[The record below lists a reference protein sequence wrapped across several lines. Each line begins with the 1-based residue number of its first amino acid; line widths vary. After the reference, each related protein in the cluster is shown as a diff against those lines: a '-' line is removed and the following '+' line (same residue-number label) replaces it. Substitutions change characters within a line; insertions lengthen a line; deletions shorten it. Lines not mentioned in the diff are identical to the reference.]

1 MDLDSHPS
9 TTPEI
14 RSLCA
19 DLGVL
24 GRVDFKNLLK
34 WRLAV
39 RKSRGL
45 DGKRKAS
52 LRGGVAAAEEDVD
65 GTSTLDAKE
74 ADEKSPGDLS
84 DSDEKILEEMAEL
97 QQGVDARARRDKK
110 KKAKLRA
117 KERVRTALGLVG
129 QDEEG
134 ATGASEMDLFSLA
147 RIKSKGGLR
156 AVQAA
161 AAPGVDASR
170 DSDDDLGDAE
180 RRAGARGR
188 YDDSSEEDGG
198 DEIDG
203 RANDAR
209 LEAELDLMWREYKA
223 RHTKKGVRF
232 AEKTKGRDE
241 RVVIGAGEIGSEDD
255 DDEADDQAG
264 AAMRRAGQRALARAM
279 QDAAPSNPLLYDPDA
294 DARRADAKP
303 TEFTKTTDWF
313 ANDLFAQAAPEVG
326 SRTHLKSEAK
336 AELRKAREAEA
347 RAKAAESES
356 DGESDEDGF
365 DEDDEYFDA
374 EKTSADDAD
383 DAGTRSASGE
393 EDDATP
399 EDALRNASKKR
410 VGADVGDADSDEE
423 DYDAL
428 RVASAAKK
436 KKEDAR
442 REKRER
448 REAAKAASLKK
459 QKKRASSTPGSS
471 KKAATY
477 DDTYDDDTDSSE
489 DDGGAGLSGADPAGA
504 TAARARAGRD
514 NAGFLEAPAEL
525 EARSD
530 SSGSDTESD
539 DPDDISD
546 GEKAE
551 ILAIGKNMIRKKD
564 RVRFFVDGGGFFFFF
579 ARFFGAEDE
588 RRFSARSSTLVD
600 ARLFLVTVFRFFGFS
615 ALRSPAPVRTIYLS
629 RIIGIV

>member
-52 LRGGVAAAEEDVD
+52 LRGGVAAAEEEDVD
-65 GTSTLDAKE
+65 GTSTLDAKR
-74 ADEKSPGDLS
+74 DFEKSDLS
-84 DSDEKILEEMAEL
+84 DSDEKILEEMAEV

-188 YDDSSEEDGG
+188 YDDSSEEEGG
-198 DEIDG
+198 DEMDG

-241 RVVIGAGEIGSEDD
+241 RVAIGAGEIGS
-255 DDEADDQAG
+255 
-264 AAMRRAGQRALARAM
+264 
-279 QDAAPSNPLLYDPDA
+279 S
-294 DARRADAKP
+294 
-303 TEFTKTTDWF
+303 
-313 ANDLFAQAAPEVG
+313 
-326 SRTHLKSEAK
+326 
-336 AELRKAREAEA
+336 
-347 RAKAAESES
+347 
-356 DGESDEDGF
+356 
-365 DEDDEYFDA
+365 
-374 EKTSADDAD
+374 
-383 DAGTRSASGE
+383 
-393 EDDATP
+393 
-399 EDALRNASKKR
+399 
-410 VGADVGDADSDEE
+410 
-423 DYDAL
+423 
-428 RVASAAKK
+428 
-436 KKEDAR
+436 
-442 REKRER
+442 
-448 REAAKAASLKK
+448 
-459 QKKRASSTPGSS
+459 
-471 KKAATY
+471 
-477 DDTYDDDTDSSE
+477 
-489 DDGGAGLSGADPAGA
+489 
-504 TAARARAGRD
+504 
-514 NAGFLEAPAEL
+514 
-525 EARSD
+525 
-530 SSGSDTESD
+530 
-539 DPDDISD
+539 
-546 GEKAE
+546 
-551 ILAIGKNMIRKKD
+551 IR
-564 RVRFFVDGGGFFFFF
+564 
-579 ARFFGAEDE
+579 
-588 RRFSARSSTLVD
+588 
-600 ARLFLVTVFRFFGFS
+600 
-615 ALRSPAPVRTIYLS
+615 
-629 RIIGIV
+629 

>member
-9 TTPEI
+9 TTPQI

-52 LRGGVAAAEEDVD
+52 LRGGVAAAEEEDVD
-65 GTSTLDAKE
+65 GTSTL
-74 ADEKSPGDLS
+74 DEKSPGDLS

-156 AVQAA
+156 AVQTA

-188 YDDSSEEDGG
+188 YDDSSEEEGG

-241 RVVIGAGEIGSEDD
+241 RVTIGAGEIGSEDD
-255 DDEADDQAG
+255 DDEADQAG

-303 TEFTKTTDWF
+303 SITKTTDWF

-374 EKTSADDAD
+374 DDADDAD

-399 EDALRNASKKR
+399 EDVDTRPRTARASKKR

-442 REKRER
+442 REKQER

-504 TAARARAGRD
+504 KASRARAGRD

-564 RVRFFVDGGGFFFFF
+564 RVRFFLFRRWFF
-579 ARFFGAEDE
+579 RYGADDE

-600 ARLFLVTVFRFFGFS
+600 ARLFSDGFSES

>member
-1 MDLDSHPS
+1 MDLDAHPA

-45 DGKRKAS
+45 DGKRKAA
-52 LRGGVAAAEEDVD
+52 LRGGVAAADDDDDDEDETR
-65 GTSTLDAKE
+65 GDA
-74 ADEKSPGDLS
+74 SGDAS

-117 KERVRTALGLVG
+117 KERMRTALGLVG

-147 RIKSKGGLR
+147 RIKSKGGLN

-161 AAPGVDASR
+161 AAPGIDASR
-170 DSDDDLGDAE
+170 DSDDDLGDVE
-180 RRAGARGR
+180 RRAGARGK
-188 YDDSSEEDGG
+188 YDDSSEEEADAS
-198 DEIDG
+198 DG

-223 RHTKKGVRF
+223 RHGKKGVKF
-232 AEKTKGRDE
+232 TEKSGGRDA
-241 RVVIGAGEIGSEDD
+241 RVAIGAGEIGSDDD
-255 DDEADDQAG
+255 DDEDDQAG
-264 AAMRRAGQRALARAM
+264 AAMRRAGQRALAQAM
-279 QDAAPSNPLLYDPDA
+279 QDAAPANPLLFDPDA
-294 DARRADAKP
+294 PAKKK
-303 TEFTKTTDWF
+303 TKGPAAATDWF
-313 ANDLFAQAAPEVG
+313 ANDLFGKAAPEVG
-326 SRTHLKSEAK
+326 SKTQAKSEAK

-347 RAKAAESES
+347 RAKAAAEEDGS
-356 DGESDEDGF
+356 DDEEEDGF
-365 DEDDEYFDA
+365 DDDDEYFDGDA
-374 EKTSADDAD
+374 ADAAADAADDESEEEEAVRR
-383 DAGTRSASGE
+383 DAKPSSR
-393 EDDATP
+393 
-399 EDALRNASKKR
+399 KR
-410 VGADVGDADSDEE
+410 AKTTVGADVGDADSDEE
-423 DYDAL
+423 DYDAI
-428 RVASAAKK
+428 RASSAAK
-436 KKEDAR
+436 AR
-442 REKRER
+442 REE
-448 REAAKAASLKK
+448 AKAAKTKAREEAKANSLKK
-459 QKKRASSTPGSS
+459 AKKNAASTPGGVSKKRA
-471 KKAATY
+471 ANAY

-489 DDGGAGLSGADPAGA
+489 DDGGAGLSGADPTG
-504 TAARARAGRD
+504 TDIGRARRGKD
-514 NAGFLEAPAEL
+514 NAGFLEAPAEP

-530 SSGSDTESD
+530 SSGSDTDS

-564 RVRFFVDGGGFFFFF
+564 RVRRRKIFGFSFLS
-579 ARFFGAEDE
+579 RFTAFG
-588 RRFSARSSTLVD
+588 SVS
-600 ARLFLVTVFRFFGFS
+600 VFRFS
-615 ALRSPAPVRTIYLS
+615 RRAPVRTIYLS

>member
-129 QDEEG
+129 QDDEG

-241 RVVIGAGEIGSEDD
+241 RVVIGAGEIGSEDDD

-564 RVRFFVDGGGFFFFF
+564 RVRFFFFCAFF
-579 ARFFGAEDE
+579 
-588 RRFSARSSTLVD
+588 RRRRRASVFRSLVD
-600 ARLFLVTVFRFFGFS
+600 ARRRSTFFSDGFSVFRFFRSPLS
-615 ALRSPAPVRTIYLS
+615 ALPRR
-629 RIIGIV
+629 

>member
-1 MDLDSHPS
+1 MDLDVHPS

-45 DGKRKAS
+45 DGKRKAAV
-52 LRGGVAAAEEDVD
+52 RGGVAAPEDDVD
-65 GTSTLDAKE
+65 DDD
-74 ADEKSPGDLS
+74 DETRGEKGADLS

-188 YDDSSEEDGG
+188 YDDSSEEEGG

-223 RHTKKGVRF
+223 RHAKKGVRF

-241 RVVIGAGEIGSEDD
+241 RVTIGAGEIGSEDD
-255 DDEADDQAG
+255 DDEAD
-264 AAMRRAGQRALARAM
+264 
-279 QDAAPSNPLLYDPDA
+279 
-294 DARRADAKP
+294 
-303 TEFTKTTDWF
+303 
-313 ANDLFAQAAPEVG
+313 
-326 SRTHLKSEAK
+326 
-336 AELRKAREAEA
+336 
-347 RAKAAESES
+347 
-356 DGESDEDGF
+356 
-365 DEDDEYFDA
+365 
-374 EKTSADDAD
+374 
-383 DAGTRSASGE
+383 
-393 EDDATP
+393 
-399 EDALRNASKKR
+399 
-410 VGADVGDADSDEE
+410 
-423 DYDAL
+423 
-428 RVASAAKK
+428 
-436 KKEDAR
+436 
-442 REKRER
+442 
-448 REAAKAASLKK
+448 
-459 QKKRASSTPGSS
+459 
-471 KKAATY
+471 
-477 DDTYDDDTDSSE
+477 
-489 DDGGAGLSGADPAGA
+489 
-504 TAARARAGRD
+504 
-514 NAGFLEAPAEL
+514 
-525 EARSD
+525 
-530 SSGSDTESD
+530 SSG
-539 DPDDISD
+539 
-546 GEKAE
+546 
-551 ILAIGKNMIRKKD
+551 
-564 RVRFFVDGGGFFFFF
+564 
-579 ARFFGAEDE
+579 
-588 RRFSARSSTLVD
+588 
-600 ARLFLVTVFRFFGFS
+600 
-615 ALRSPAPVRTIYLS
+615 
-629 RIIGIV
+629 

>member
-1 MDLDSHPS
+1 MDLDAHPA

-45 DGKRKAS
+45 DGKRKAA
-52 LRGGVAAAEEDVD
+52 LRGGVAAADDDDDDDEETR
-65 GTSTLDAKE
+65 GDAS
-74 ADEKSPGDLS
+74 ADAS

-117 KERVRTALGLVG
+117 KERMRTALGLVG

-147 RIKSKGGLR
+147 RIKSKGGLN

-161 AAPGVDASR
+161 AAPGIDASR
-170 DSDDDLGDAE
+170 DSDDDLGDVE
-180 RRAGARGR
+180 RRAGARGK
-188 YDDSSEEDGG
+188 YDDSSEEEADAS
-198 DEIDG
+198 DG

-223 RHTKKGVRF
+223 RHGKKGVKF
-232 AEKTKGRDE
+232 TEKSGGRDA
-241 RVVIGAGEIGSEDD
+241 RVAIGAGEIGSDDD
-255 DDEADDQAG
+255 DDEDDQAG
-264 AAMRRAGQRALARAM
+264 AAMRRAGQRALAQAM
-279 QDAAPSNPLLYDPDA
+279 QDAAPANPLLFDPDA
-294 DARRADAKP
+294 PAKKK
-303 TEFTKTTDWF
+303 TKGPAAATDWF
-313 ANDLFAQAAPEVG
+313 ANDLFGKAAPEVG
-326 SRTHLKSEAK
+326 SKTQAKSEAK

-347 RAKAAESES
+347 RAKAAAEEDGS
-356 DGESDEDGF
+356 DDEEEDGF
-365 DEDDEYFDA
+365 DDDDEYFDGDA
-374 EKTSADDAD
+374 ADAAADAADDESEEEEAVRR
-383 DAGTRSASGE
+383 DAKPSSR
-393 EDDATP
+393 
-399 EDALRNASKKR
+399 KR
-410 VGADVGDADSDEE
+410 AKTTVGADVGDADSDEE
-423 DYDAL
+423 DYDAI
-428 RVASAAKK
+428 RASSAAK
-436 KKEDAR
+436 AR
-442 REKRER
+442 REE
-448 REAAKAASLKK
+448 AKAAKTKAREEAKANSLKK
-459 QKKRASSTPGSS
+459 AKKNAASTPGGVSKKRA
-471 KKAATY
+471 ANAY

-489 DDGGAGLSGADPAGA
+489 DDGGAGLSGADPTG
-504 TAARARAGRD
+504 TDIGRARRGKD
-514 NAGFLEAPAEL
+514 NAGFLEAPAEP

-530 SSGSDTESD
+530 SSGSDTDS

-564 RVRFFVDGGGFFFFF
+564 RVRRRKIFGFSFLS
-579 ARFFGAEDE
+579 RFTAFG
-588 RRFSARSSTLVD
+588 SVS
-600 ARLFLVTVFRFFGFS
+600 VFRFS
-615 ALRSPAPVRTIYLS
+615 RRAPVRTIYLS

>member
-45 DGKRKAS
+45 DGKRKAA
-52 LRGGVAAAEEDVD
+52 LRGGVAAAEEEDVSEPQP
-65 GTSTLDAKE
+65 STRSATRK
-74 ADEKSPGDLS
+74 APGSS

-188 YDDSSEEDGG
+188 YDDSSEEEGG

-223 RHTKKGVRF
+223 RHTPRRASGSRRRRKVGTNESPSAPARLDRKTTTMRLIRRAPRCAAPGNARWRRRCRTARLRTLCCTTRRERAKKRGVEETFRRGDGLVRERPVF
-232 AEKTKGRDE
+232 AGRARGGEPD
-241 RVVIGAGEIGSEDD
+241 AGEERG
-255 DDEADDQAG
+255 QGG
-264 AAMRRAGQRALARAM
+264 APQGAR
-279 QDAAPSNPLLYDPDA
+279 
-294 DARRADAKP
+294 
-303 TEFTKTTDWF
+303 
-313 ANDLFAQAAPEVG
+313 
-326 SRTHLKSEAK
+326 SRG
-336 AELRKAREAEA
+336 ARE
-347 RAKAAESES
+347 
-356 DGESDEDGF
+356 
-365 DEDDEYFDA
+365 
-374 EKTSADDAD
+374 
-383 DAGTRSASGE
+383 
-393 EDDATP
+393 
-399 EDALRNASKKR
+399 
-410 VGADVGDADSDEE
+410 
-423 DYDAL
+423 
-428 RVASAAKK
+428 
-436 KKEDAR
+436 
-442 REKRER
+442 
-448 REAAKAASLKK
+448 
-459 QKKRASSTPGSS
+459 
-471 KKAATY
+471 
-477 DDTYDDDTDSSE
+477 
-489 DDGGAGLSGADPAGA
+489 
-504 TAARARAGRD
+504 
-514 NAGFLEAPAEL
+514 
-525 EARSD
+525 
-530 SSGSDTESD
+530 
-539 DPDDISD
+539 
-546 GEKAE
+546 
-551 ILAIGKNMIRKKD
+551 
-564 RVRFFVDGGGFFFFF
+564 GGG
-579 ARFFGAEDE
+579 E
-588 RRFSARSSTLVD
+588 RQ
-600 ARLFLVTVFRFFGFS
+600 
-615 ALRSPAPVRTIYLS
+615 
-629 RIIGIV
+629 

>member
-74 ADEKSPGDLS
+74 ADDEIIS

-156 AVQAA
+156 AVQTA

-198 DEIDG
+198 DVIDG

-241 RVVIGAGEIGSEDD
+241 RVTIGAGEIGSEDD
-255 DDEADDQAG
+255 DDEADQAG

-303 TEFTKTTDWF
+303 VALTKTTDWF

-374 EKTSADDAD
+374 EKTSADDAETS
-383 DAGTRSASGE
+383 AGTRSASGE

-399 EDALRNASKKR
+399 SSDALRNASKKR

-442 REKRER
+442 LEKRER

-471 KKAATY
+471 KRAATY

-504 TAARARAGRD
+504 VAARARAGRD

-564 RVRFFVDGGGFFFFF
+564 RVRFFCATAPKTSVGSPL
-579 ARFFGAEDE
+579 AR
-588 RRFSARSSTLVD
+588 RRSSTLD
-600 ARLFLVTVFRFFGFS
+600 FFSDGFS
-615 ALRSPAPVRTIYLS
+615 VFPLSALPRR
-629 RIIGIV
+629 

>member
-74 ADEKSPGDLS
+74 ADDEIIS

-156 AVQAA
+156 AVQTA

-198 DEIDG
+198 DVIDG

-255 DDEADDQAG
+255 DDEADQAG

-374 EKTSADDAD
+374 EKTSADDAETS
-383 DAGTRSASGE
+383 AGTRSASGE

-399 EDALRNASKKR
+399 SSDALRNASKKR

-442 REKRER
+442 LEKRER

-471 KKAATY
+471 KKAAAY

-504 TAARARAGRD
+504 VAARARAGRD

-564 RVRFFVDGGGFFFFF
+564 RVRFF
-579 ARFFGAEDE
+579 AL
-588 RRFSARSSTLVD
+588 RRRRRASVFRSLVD
-600 ARLFLVTVFRFFGFS
+600 ARRRSTFLVTVFRFF
-615 ALRSPAPVRTIYLS
+615 RSPLS
-629 RIIGIV
+629 RAGEDDLSLENNRHRLNLDGRSSECPGT

>member
-1 MDLDSHPS
+1 MDLDAHPA

-52 LRGGVAAAEEDVD
+52 LRGGVAAAEEEDVD
-65 GTSTLDAKE
+65 GTSTLDAKR
-74 ADEKSPGDLS
+74 DFDKSDLS
-84 DSDEKILEEMAEL
+84 DSDEKILEEMAEV

-188 YDDSSEEDGG
+188 YDDSSEEEGG
-198 DEIDG
+198 DEMDG

-241 RVVIGAGEIGSEDD
+241 RVAIGAGEIGSEDD
-255 DDEADDQAG
+255 DDEDDQAG
-264 AAMRRAGQRALARAM
+264 AAMRRAGQRALAQAM

-294 DARRADAKP
+294 DARKNAESKKP
-303 TEFTKTTDWF
+303 SVAATDWF

-326 SRTHLKSEAK
+326 SRTQAKSEAK

-347 RAKAAESES
+347 RAKAAESDSDGES
-356 DGESDEDGF
+356 DGSDEDGF

-374 EKTSADDAD
+374 DDAD
-383 DAGTRSASGE
+383 AETRSASGE
-393 EDDATP
+393 EDDTTP
-399 EDALRNASKKR
+399 PRTARSSKKR

-428 RVASAAKK
+428 RVASAAAK

-442 REKRER
+442 REKQER

-564 RVRFFVDGGGFFFFF
+564 RVRFFVDGGGFFFF

-600 ARLFLVTVFRFFGFS
+600 ARLFRFS
-615 ALRSPAPVRTIYLS
+615 VSTLRSPAPVRTIYLS

>member
-74 ADEKSPGDLS
+74 ADDEIIS

-156 AVQAA
+156 AVQTA

-188 YDDSSEEDGG
+188 YDDSSEEEGG
-198 DEIDG
+198 DVIDG

-303 TEFTKTTDWF
+303 VALTKTTDWF

-374 EKTSADDAD
+374 EKTSADDAETS
-383 DAGTRSASGE
+383 AGTRSASGE

-442 REKRER
+442 LEKRER

-471 KKAATY
+471 KRAATY

-564 RVRFFVDGGGFFFFF
+564 RVRFFL
-579 ARFFGAEDE
+579 RYGAEDE

>member
-1 MDLDSHPS
+1 MDLDVHPS

-45 DGKRKAS
+45 DGKRKAA
-52 LRGGVAAAEEDVD
+52 LRGGVAAPEDDVD
-65 GTSTLDAKE
+65 DDD
-74 ADEKSPGDLS
+74 DETRGEKGADLS
-84 DSDEKILEEMAEL
+84 DSDEKILEEMASL

-110 KKAKLRA
+110 KKAKARA
-117 KERVRTALGLVG
+117 KERMRTALGLVG

-147 RIKSKGGLR
+147 RIKSKGGLS

-188 YDDSSEEDGG
+188 YDDSSEE
-198 DEIDG
+198 EAEEMDG

-209 LEAELDLMWREYKA
+209 LEAELDAMWREYKA

-232 AEKTKGRDE
+232 AEKSGGRDA
-241 RVVIGAGEIGSEDD
+241 RVTIGAGEIGSDD
-255 DDEADDQAG
+255 DDDDDQAG
-264 AAMRRAGQRALARAM
+264 AAMRRAGQRALAQAM
-279 QDAAPSNPLLYDPDA
+279 QDAAPGNPLLFDPDA
-294 DARRADAKP
+294 RGSDAKARAP
-303 TEFTKTTDWF
+303 GPAAATDWF
-313 ANDLFAQAAPEVG
+313 ANGLFDRATPSVG
-326 SRTHLKSEAK
+326 SVTQAKSEAK
-336 AELRKAREAEA
+336 AELRKAREAQA
-347 RAKAAESES
+347 RAETAESDDSDES
-356 DGESDEDGF
+356 DDEEDGF
-365 DEDDEYFDA
+365 DEDDAYFD
-374 EKTSADDAD
+374 DA
-383 DAGTRSASGE
+383 ANARMSREG
-393 EDDATP
+393 
-399 EDALRNASKKR
+399 RN
-410 VGADVGDADSDEE
+410 VGADIAGDADSDEE

-428 RVASAAKK
+428 RVASAAKRR
-436 KKEDAR
+436 KEEVKEEKAR
-442 REKRER
+442 AREE
-448 REAAKAASLKK
+448 AKAASLKK
-459 QKKRASSTPGSS
+459 QKKTASATPGSS
-471 KKAATY
+471 KKASRGY

-489 DDGGAGLSGADPAGA
+489 DDGGAGLSGADPAG
-504 TAARARAGRD
+504 TSSRRARAGRD
-514 NAGFLEAPAEL
+514 NAGFLEAPAEP

-530 SSGSDTESD
+530 SSDSETESD

-564 RVRFFVDGGGFFFFF
+564 RVRARARRFGFGFGFGSRVFSLVAF
-579 ARFFGAEDE
+579 RRARFFRAPRAGEDDSSLKDN
-588 RRFSARSSTLVD
+588 RHRLNLDGRSLECPGT
-600 ARLFLVTVFRFFGFS
+600 
-615 ALRSPAPVRTIYLS
+615 
-629 RIIGIV
+629 

>member
-1 MDLDSHPS
+1 MDLDAHPA

-45 DGKRKAS
+45 DGKRKAA
-52 LRGGVAAAEEDVD
+52 LRGGVAAADDDDDDDEETR
-65 GTSTLDAKE
+65 GDAS
-74 ADEKSPGDLS
+74 ADAS

-117 KERVRTALGLVG
+117 KERMRTALGLVG

-147 RIKSKGGLR
+147 RIKSKGGLN

-161 AAPGVDASR
+161 AAPGIDASR
-170 DSDDDLGDAE
+170 DSDDDLGDVE
-180 RRAGARGR
+180 RRAGARGK
-188 YDDSSEEDGG
+188 YDDSSEEEADAS
-198 DEIDG
+198 DG

-223 RHTKKGVRF
+223 RHGKKGVKF
-232 AEKTKGRDE
+232 TEKSGGRDA
-241 RVVIGAGEIGSEDD
+241 RVAIGAGEIGSDDD
-255 DDEADDQAG
+255 DDEDDQAG
-264 AAMRRAGQRALARAM
+264 AAMRRAGQRALAQAM
-279 QDAAPSNPLLYDPDA
+279 QDAAPANPLLFDPDA
-294 DARRADAKP
+294 PAKKK
-303 TEFTKTTDWF
+303 TKGPAAATDWF
-313 ANDLFAQAAPEVG
+313 ANDLFGQAAPEVG
-326 SRTHLKSEAK
+326 SKTQAKSEAK

-347 RAKAAESES
+347 RAKAAAEEDGS
-356 DGESDEDGF
+356 DDDEEDGF
-365 DEDDEYFDA
+365 DDDDEYFDGHGDSDDA
-374 EKTSADDAD
+374 DADADDAD
-383 DAGTRSASGE
+383 DESE
-393 EDDATP
+393 EEEAVRRGAKP
-399 EDALRNASKKR
+399 SSRKR
-410 VGADVGDADSDEE
+410 AKTTVGADVGDADSDEE
-423 DYDAL
+423 DYDAI
-428 RVASAAKK
+428 RASSAAK
-436 KKEDAR
+436 AR
-442 REKRER
+442 REE
-448 REAAKAASLKK
+448 AKAAKTKAREEAKANSLKK
-459 QKKRASSTPGSS
+459 AKKNAASTPGGVSKKRA
-471 KKAATY
+471 ANAY

-489 DDGGAGLSGADPAGA
+489 DDGGAGLSGADPTG
-504 TAARARAGRD
+504 TDIGRARRGKD
-514 NAGFLEAPAEL
+514 NAGFLEAPAEP

-530 SSGSDTESD
+530 SSGSDTDS

-564 RVRFFVDGGGFFFFF
+564 RVRRRKIFGFSFLS
-579 ARFFGAEDE
+579 RFTAFG
-588 RRFSARSSTLVD
+588 SVS
-600 ARLFLVTVFRFFGFS
+600 VFRFS
-615 ALRSPAPVRTIYLS
+615 RRAPVRTIYLS

>member
-74 ADEKSPGDLS
+74 ADDEIIS

-156 AVQAA
+156 AVQTA

-198 DEIDG
+198 DVIDG

-303 TEFTKTTDWF
+303 SAFTKTTDWF

-374 EKTSADDAD
+374 EKTSADDAETS
-383 DAGTRSASGE
+383 AGTRSASGE
-393 EDDATP
+393 EDDARGP
-399 EDALRNASKKR
+399 EDVDTHPRSKRASKKR

-442 REKRER
+442 LEKRER

-504 TAARARAGRD
+504 VAARARAGRD

-564 RVRFFVDGGGFFFFF
+564 RVRFFCATAPKTSERIFFFPL
-579 ARFFGAEDE
+579 AR
-588 RRFSARSSTLVD
+588 RRSSTLD
-600 ARLFLVTVFRFFGFS
+600 FF
-615 ALRSPAPVRTIYLS
+615 
-629 RIIGIV
+629 

>member
-52 LRGGVAAAEEDVD
+52 LRGGVAAAEEEDVD

-156 AVQAA
+156 AVQTA

-188 YDDSSEEDGG
+188 YDDSSEEEGG

-241 RVVIGAGEIGSEDD
+241 RVTIGAGEIGSEDD
-255 DDEADDQAG
+255 DDEADQAG

-303 TEFTKTTDWF
+303 SITKTTDWF

-374 EKTSADDAD
+374 DDADDAD

-399 EDALRNASKKR
+399 EDVDTRPRTARASKKR

-442 REKRER
+442 REKQER

-564 RVRFFVDGGGFFFFF
+564 RVRFFLFRRWFF
-579 ARFFGAEDE
+579 RYGADDE

-600 ARLFLVTVFRFFGFS
+600 ARLFSDGFSES

>member
-1 MDLDSHPS
+1 MDLDAHPA

-45 DGKRKAS
+45 DGKRKAA
-52 LRGGVAAAEEDVD
+52 LRGGVAAADDDDDDEDETR
-65 GTSTLDAKE
+65 GDA
-74 ADEKSPGDLS
+74 SGDAS

-117 KERVRTALGLVG
+117 KERMRTALGLVG

-147 RIKSKGGLR
+147 RIKSKGGLN

-161 AAPGVDASR
+161 AAPGIDASR
-170 DSDDDLGDAE
+170 DSDDDLGDVE
-180 RRAGARGR
+180 RRAGARGK
-188 YDDSSEEDGG
+188 YDDSSEEEADAS
-198 DEIDG
+198 DG

-223 RHTKKGVRF
+223 RHGKKGVKF
-232 AEKTKGRDE
+232 TEKSGGRDA
-241 RVVIGAGEIGSEDD
+241 RVAIGAGEIGSDDD
-255 DDEADDQAG
+255 DDEDDQAG
-264 AAMRRAGQRALARAM
+264 AAMRRAGQRALAQAM
-279 QDAAPSNPLLYDPDA
+279 QDAAPANPLLFDPDA
-294 DARRADAKP
+294 PAKKK
-303 TEFTKTTDWF
+303 TKGPAAATDWF
-313 ANDLFAQAAPEVG
+313 ANDLFGQAAPEVG
-326 SRTHLKSEAK
+326 SKTQAKSEAK

-347 RAKAAESES
+347 RAKAAAEEDGS
-356 DGESDEDGF
+356 DDEEEDGF
-365 DEDDEYFDA
+365 DDDDEYFDGDA
-374 EKTSADDAD
+374 ADAAADAADDESEEEEAVRR
-383 DAGTRSASGE
+383 DAKPSSR
-393 EDDATP
+393 
-399 EDALRNASKKR
+399 KR
-410 VGADVGDADSDEE
+410 AKTTVGADVGDADSDEE
-423 DYDAL
+423 DYDAI
-428 RVASAAKK
+428 RASSAAK
-436 KKEDAR
+436 AR
-442 REKRER
+442 REE
-448 REAAKAASLKK
+448 AKAAKTKAREEAKANSLKK
-459 QKKRASSTPGSS
+459 AKKNAASTPGGVSKKRA
-471 KKAATY
+471 ANAY

-489 DDGGAGLSGADPAGA
+489 DDGGAGLSGADPTG
-504 TAARARAGRD
+504 TDIGRARRGKD
-514 NAGFLEAPAEL
+514 NAGFLEAPAEP

-530 SSGSDTESD
+530 SSGSDTDS

-564 RVRFFVDGGGFFFFF
+564 RVRRRKIFGFSFLS
-579 ARFFGAEDE
+579 RFTAFG
-588 RRFSARSSTLVD
+588 SVS
-600 ARLFLVTVFRFFGFS
+600 VFRFS
-615 ALRSPAPVRTIYLS
+615 RRAPVRTIYLS

>member
-74 ADEKSPGDLS
+74 ADDEIIS

-156 AVQAA
+156 AVQTA

-198 DEIDG
+198 DVIDG

-255 DDEADDQAG
+255 DDEADQAG

-294 DARRADAKP
+294 DARRAVPKI
-303 TEFTKTTDWF
+303 TKTTDWF

-374 EKTSADDAD
+374 EKTSADDAETS
-383 DAGTRSASGE
+383 AGTRSASGE

-399 EDALRNASKKR
+399 SSDALRNASKKR

-442 REKRER
+442 LEKRER

-471 KKAATY
+471 KKAAAY

-564 RVRFFVDGGGFFFFF
+564 RVRFFVPACGFLFFF
-579 ARFFGAEDE
+579 AL
-588 RRFSARSSTLVD
+588 RRHLTSVGLPLARRRSSTLD
-600 ARLFLVTVFRFFGFS
+600 FFSDGFS
-615 ALRSPAPVRTIYLS
+615 VFPLSALPRR
-629 RIIGIV
+629 

>member
-564 RVRFFVDGGGFFFFF
+564 RVRFFVDGGGFFFFC

>member
-74 ADEKSPGDLS
+74 ADDEIIS

-156 AVQAA
+156 AVQTA

-188 YDDSSEEDGG
+188 YDDSSEEEGG
-198 DEIDG
+198 DVIDG

-303 TEFTKTTDWF
+303 VALTKTTDWF

-374 EKTSADDAD
+374 EKTSADDAETS
-383 DAGTRSASGE
+383 AGTRSASGE

-442 REKRER
+442 LEKRER

-471 KKAATY
+471 KRAATY

-504 TAARARAGRD
+504 VAARARAGRD

-530 SSGSDTESD
+530 SSGSDTESV

-564 RVRFFVDGGGFFFFF
+564 RVRFFL
-579 ARFFGAEDE
+579 RYGAEDE

>member
-74 ADEKSPGDLS
+74 ADDEIIS

-156 AVQAA
+156 AVQTA

-198 DEIDG
+198 DVIDG

-303 TEFTKTTDWF
+303 TDFTKTTDWF

-374 EKTSADDAD
+374 EKTSADDAETS
-383 DAGTRSASGE
+383 AGTRSASGE

-399 EDALRNASKKR
+399 SSDALRNASKKR

-442 REKRER
+442 LEKRER

-471 KKAATY
+471 KRAATY

-564 RVRFFVDGGGFFFFF
+564 RVRFFCATAPKTSVGSPL
-579 ARFFGAEDE
+579 AR
-588 RRFSARSSTLVD
+588 RRSSTC
-600 ARLFLVTVFRFFGFS
+600 RLF
-615 ALRSPAPVRTIYLS
+615 
-629 RIIGIV
+629 

>member
-74 ADEKSPGDLS
+74 ADDEIIS

-209 LEAELDLMWREYKA
+209 HEAELDLMWREYKA

-255 DDEADDQAG
+255 DDEADQAG

-294 DARRADAKP
+294 DARRAVYKM
-303 TEFTKTTDWF
+303 
-313 ANDLFAQAAPEVG
+313 L
-326 SRTHLKSEAK
+326 SSC
-336 AELRKAREAEA
+336 
-347 RAKAAESES
+347 
-356 DGESDEDGF
+356 
-365 DEDDEYFDA
+365 
-374 EKTSADDAD
+374 TS
-383 DAGTRSASGE
+383 
-393 EDDATP
+393 
-399 EDALRNASKKR
+399 K
-410 VGADVGDADSDEE
+410 
-423 DYDAL
+423 
-428 RVASAAKK
+428 
-436 KKEDAR
+436 
-442 REKRER
+442 
-448 REAAKAASLKK
+448 
-459 QKKRASSTPGSS
+459 
-471 KKAATY
+471 
-477 DDTYDDDTDSSE
+477 
-489 DDGGAGLSGADPAGA
+489 
-504 TAARARAGRD
+504 
-514 NAGFLEAPAEL
+514 
-525 EARSD
+525 
-530 SSGSDTESD
+530 
-539 DPDDISD
+539 
-546 GEKAE
+546 
-551 ILAIGKNMIRKKD
+551 
-564 RVRFFVDGGGFFFFF
+564 
-579 ARFFGAEDE
+579 
-588 RRFSARSSTLVD
+588 
-600 ARLFLVTVFRFFGFS
+600 
-615 ALRSPAPVRTIYLS
+615 
-629 RIIGIV
+629 

>member
-52 LRGGVAAAEEDVD
+52 LRGGVAAAEEEDVD
-65 GTSTLDAKE
+65 GTSTLDAKR
-74 ADEKSPGDLS
+74 DEKSPGDLS

-188 YDDSSEEDGG
+188 YDDSSEEEGG

-223 RHTKKGVRF
+223 RHAKKGVRF

-241 RVVIGAGEIGSEDD
+241 RVTIGAGEIGSEDD
-255 DDEADDQAG
+255 DDEADQAG
-264 AAMRRAGQRALARAM
+264 AAMRRAGQRALAQAM

-294 DARRADAKP
+294 NARKNAESKKP
-303 TEFTKTTDWF
+303 SVAATDWF
-313 ANDLFAQAAPEVG
+313 ANDLFSQAAPEVG
-326 SRTHLKSEAK
+326 SRTQAKSEAK

-347 RAKAAESES
+347 RAKAAESDSDGES
-356 DGESDEDGF
+356 DGSDEDGF

-374 EKTSADDAD
+374 DDAD
-383 DAGTRSASGE
+383 AETRSASGE
-393 EDDATP
+393 EDDTTL
-399 EDALRNASKKR
+399 EDVDTHPRTARSSKKR

-428 RVASAAKK
+428 RVASAAAK

-448 REAAKAASLKK
+448 REAAKTASLKK

-471 KKAATY
+471 RKKAATY

-504 TAARARAGRD
+504 KASRARAGRD

-564 RVRFFVDGGGFFFFF
+564 RVRFFVPAVGFFL
-579 ARFFGAEDE
+579 
-588 RRFSARSSTLVD
+588 RRRRASVFRSLVD
-600 ARLFLVTVFRFFGFS
+600 ARRSLTFSVFRNPLS
-615 ALRSPAPVRTIYLS
+615 ALPRR
-629 RIIGIV
+629 

>member
-188 YDDSSEEDGG
+188 YDDSSEEEGG
-198 DEIDG
+198 DEMDG

-241 RVVIGAGEIGSEDD
+241 RVAIGAGEIGSEDD
-255 DDEADDQAG
+255 DDEDDQAG
-264 AAMRRAGQRALARAM
+264 AAMRRAGQRALAQAM

-294 DARRADAKP
+294 DARKNAESKKP
-303 TEFTKTTDWF
+303 SVAATDWF

-326 SRTHLKSEAK
+326 SRTQAKSEAK

-347 RAKAAESES
+347 RAKAAESDSDGES
-356 DGESDEDGF
+356 DGSDEDGF

-374 EKTSADDAD
+374 DDAD
-383 DAGTRSASGE
+383 AETRSASGE
-393 EDDATP
+393 EDDTTP
-399 EDALRNASKKR
+399 PRTARSSKKR

-428 RVASAAKK
+428 RVASAAAK

-442 REKRER
+442 REKQER

-546 GEKAE
+546 EEKAE

-564 RVRFFVDGGGFFFFF
+564 RVRFFVDGGGFFFFC

-600 ARLFLVTVFRFFGFS
+600 ARLFRFS
-615 ALRSPAPVRTIYLS
+615 VSTLRSPAPVRTIYLS